1 MFSNI
6 LYRAFGFRQY
16 QCLRTT
22 TADGVI
28 TMHLEQ
34 DPQHDRCS
42 HCQSPDVIRH
52 GTEERTIRTVPIGNK
67 PVVFRLPVP
76 RLGCRKCGLVRQA
89 AITFAKPHRRFSHA
103 FERYALK
110 LLWVQDTVCPG

>member
-28 TMHLEQ
+28 TMHLVQ
-34 DPQHDRCS
+34 DSPHDRCS

-52 GTEERTIRTVPIGNK
+52 GTEERIIRTVPIGDK
-67 PVVFRLPVP
+67 PVVFRLSVP

-89 AITFAKPHRRFSHA
+89 AIANPAREKGPM
-103 FERYALK
+103 
-110 LLWVQDTVCPG
+110 PGFPSGNT

>member
-28 TMHLEQ
+28 TMHLVQ
-34 DPQHDRCS
+34 DPPHDRCS

-52 GTEERTIRTVPIGNK
+52 GTEERIIRTVPIGDK

-89 AITFAKPHRRFSHA
+89 AIANPAREKGPM
-103 FERYALK
+103 
-110 LLWVQDTVCPG
+110 P